1 MEKTNPPA
9 QWDYSTDL
17 LIIGSGAGGLTSAII
32 AKDLDADVLVIDKS
46 KLYGGTTAMSG
57 GNVWIPCNPQ
67 MEALGYSDTQRE
79 AMTYLKQTVGKDV
92 PEDKLRSY
100 LQTGPALIRYLQKH
114 TPVQFAAGPLPDY
127 YASLPGGKAKYRALD
142 PVPISARQLGDLIQK
157 LRPPHP
163 LTIVAGVAFT
173 TGEIATVLT
182 KGKGWLTTVYLLAA
196 RQFLDI
202 PWRLK
207 SKLPR
212 RLTLGN
218 ALIARCLLAS
228 RERDIP
234 IRLETSFDSLLLED
248 GRVVGITAVCKGKSM
263 RIQARQGVVIAAG
276 GFSHNAAM
284 RAEFLPRSPDAQW
297 SVAPAEDT
305 GDGIQG
311 GRAIGGDIHLME
323 EAWWSPVF
331 QLPVSKLACAMFM
344 DRSFPGSLIVNQQGQ
359 RFMNEAAN
367 YDEVGR
373 AIANAG
379 STASP
384 AYYIFDSRYR
394 RRYLA
399 GPLLPMPS
407 FMDVFL
413 NRDRKKL
420 MLKANTLAGLSAKL
434 DLPAKALE
442 ETVNRYN
449 QFSEKGFDIDFHRG
463 EDAYERHYSDP
474 KVGPNSTLAPLT
486 SPPYYAIPVYPG
498 DIGTRGG
505 LVTDRDARVL
515 KPDGIAIPGLYAVGN
530 SSASVMGRSYPGGGA
545 TIGPAM
551 VFGAR
556 AAMSATGKSLP
567 DSDF

>member
-1 MEKTNPPA
+1 MMEKTNPVA
-9 QWDYSTDL
+9 QWDYTTDL

-32 AKDLDADVLVIDKS
+32 AKDLGADVLVIDKS
-46 KLYGGTTAMSG
+46 DLYGGTTAMSG

-67 MEALGYSDTQRE
+67 MEALGYSDTQQE
-79 AMTYLKQTVGKDV
+79 AMTYLKHTVGKDV
-92 PEDKLRSY
+92 PEDKLRCY
-100 LQTGPALIRYLQKH
+100 LQSGPALIRYLQKT
-114 TPVQFAAGPLPDY
+114 TPIQFAAGPLPDY
-127 YASLPGGKAKYRALD
+127 YSSLPGGKARYRALD
-142 PVPISARQLGDLIQK
+142 PVPISARALGDLIQK

-163 LTIVAGVAFT
+163 LTIVAGVSFT
-173 TGEIATVLT
+173 TAEIATVLT
-182 KGKGWLTTVYLLAA
+182 RGKGWLMTVGLLAA
-196 RQFLDI
+196 RQFLDF

-212 RLTLGN
+212 RLTLGS
-218 ALIARCLLAS
+218 ALIARCLLAVKKRS
-228 RERDIP
+228 IP
-234 IRLETSFDSLLLED
+234 IRLETSLSSLLSQD
-248 GRVVGITAVCKGKSM
+248 GRVVGITAVCKGKPI

-284 RAEFLPRSPDAQW
+284 RTEFLPRSPDTRW
-297 SVAPAEDT
+297 SVTPTEDT
-305 GDGIQG
+305 GDGIQA
-311 GRAIGGDIHLME
+311 GRALGADISLME
-323 EAWWSPVF
+323 EAWWSPAF

-344 DRSFPGSLIVNQQGQ
+344 DRSFPGSLIVNKQGE
-359 RFMNEAAN
+359 RFVNEAAN

-379 STASP
+379 SIANP
-384 AYYIFDSRYR
+384 GYYIFDSRYR

-407 FMDVFL
+407 FMDLFL
-413 NRDRKKL
+413 NKDRKQL
-420 MLKANTLAGLSAKL
+420 MLKASSLAGLATKL
-434 DLPAKALE
+434 GLPARALE
-442 ETVNRYN
+442 DTVSRYN
-449 QFSEKGFDIDFHRG
+449 QFSEKGLDLDFHRG

-474 KVGPNSTLAPLT
+474 AVGPNSTLAPLT
-486 SPPYYAIPVYPG
+486 SPPYYAMPIYPG

-515 KPDGIAIPGLYAVGN
+515 MPDGVPIPGLFAVGN

-567 DSDF
+567 GFD